1 VGGTTRFI
9 DDNPQ
14 LCQSLVDA
22 FVAACSCGTV
32 WYISG
37 NDDGC

>member
-1 VGGTTRFI
+1 VSGDLSI
-9 DDNPQ
+9 YDNPA

-22 FVAACSCGTV
+22 FVAGCKSCSV
-32 WYISG
+32 RDISG